1 MIKQY
6 LYVEYYNFTCIS
18 LLNYYCH
25 WLDISTQKH
34 CIVYDTKSTSSS
46 SHNMCMQ
53 LHDIIPHHHDKN
65 FSYDLHDLNLRK
77 KLQLDLLF
85 VYKVDNIS

>member
-1 MIKQY
+1 
-6 LYVEYYNFTCIS
+6 
-18 LLNYYCH
+18 
-25 WLDISTQKH
+25 
-34 CIVYDTKSTSSS
+34 
-46 SHNMCMQ
+46 MCMQ